1 MNEKGRI
8 MRRVGLF
15 FTIFFVSFTCR
26 VYAENKVNIRVI
38 QNDLISKNIEVDES
52 VTYLTFSG
60 PGIKSIT
67 SIEGLEK
74 LKSLE
79 SLNFYNLKFDNMDF
93 LNSCHNLKKLWISG
107 CTITSF
113 SFIEKIIELEE
124 IELDFYIDSSKNEQ
138 IKEKP
143 IDLKQLQNL
152 KRIHFIGLIKE
163 ENQIKKYKSIPQFQ
177 NVPSECTLIMED
189 QGIENLSDIDIS
201 ILKQFKYV
209 DLTANPVLNTKD
221 IKSIENIL
229 LNN

>member
-1 MNEKGRI
+1 MKKVKFFFG
-8 MRRVGLF
+8 VLF
-15 FTIFFVSFTCR
+15 VLLTGQI
-26 VYAENKVNIRVI
+26 YAENKVNIRVI
-38 QNDLISKNIEVDES
+38 QNDLNFKNIEVDES
-52 VTYLTFSG
+52 VSHLTFSN
-60 PGIKSIT
+60 PEFRTIT
-67 SIEGLEK
+67 RIEGLEK

-79 SLNFYNLKFDNMDF
+79 SLDFYNLKFDNMDF

-113 SFIEKIIELEE
+113 SFIEEMANLEE

-163 ENQIKKYKSIPQFQ
+163 GNQIKKYKSIPQFQ

-209 DLTANPVLNTKD
+209 DLTANPVLNTND

-229 LNN
+229 VKN